1 MDKSQDICRRCQTY
15 YSQTL
20 VQHRRSYKE
29 LVSRKLINP
38 CSKDVCSA
46 GLALEDYGQFNVLT
60 NDDNEQEQV
69 LFNDLSDSETTEL
82 IETIKRL
89 SNLLQNKTWSSLP
102 MNFVKKYKCQMS

>member
-15 YSQTL
+15 YSYSYYL

-46 GLALEDYGQFNVLT
+46 GLALEDYGQFNV
-60 NDDNEQEQV
+60 
-69 LFNDLSDSETTEL
+69 
-82 IETIKRL
+82 
-89 SNLLQNKTWSSLP
+89 
-102 MNFVKKYKCQMS
+102 